1 MPTPI
6 NFPPEEVIK
15 PIFGKKDFELIILW
29 MLNNNE
35 VCSWSN
41 LKQLVKPSTLS
52 IYLKNLQEKELI
64 VKKEFNQYIISSKGK
79 DRFYDISRA
88 KKTKRKLNFPPD
100 VILWKRNY
108 DHWILW
114 MVYNNSFCKWAD
126 FLNQPLSI
134 NNSSLSK
141 NMNILIENNFVKKEN
156 KEYRITQL
164 GKSEY
169 SNMLRDYDLDR
180 QSILEEESK
189 RIQDITKKTLKFF
202 KKFRITE
209 EETKF
214 RFLNNLLRL
223 SYERVKSNLDSEEDF
238 HKILLFLSINHPTQY
253 PNSIST
259 EKFALK
265 YKMELVTL
273 EYYLHQI
280 VEKQIYPTKFF
291 KLNADSAG
299 NYYLQTNEKLEQILN
314 AIVEEHITRF
324 TYLNKLYEEEKDKT
338 YSPSLESAINAI
350 LKEACGNL
358 FKEGICGALRRFLP
372 DYIDYLAYKVEKEK
386 KLFDAYDKLKGLIW
400 HEILVY
406 SSEKKIAQKYENYEE
421 SIQEINE
428 AISSNPDD
436 FDLYLSKQSV
446 LIYFNKYD
454 EILSFLDE
462 IIKRFPNEHKNVEIK
477 RAYILKEQRN
487 IETGLEIINNLIVNY
502 PDDKD
507 LLVYKAYWLQYLA
520 KKEEAIE
527 TIQELIEENPN
538 NGMYHDTY
546 GEMLMS
552 FQDYATAKNEFL
564 TSIDISSDD
573 WYIFQTYIKLGI
585 CDKELGHLEL
595 ALDNLNRGKKLMET
609 SKSEE
614 ETKQKWLQIA
624 NLFLA
629 EIELLRQS
637 KGSYSK

>member
-15 PIFGKKDFELIILW
+15 PIFGKRDFELIILW
-29 MLNNNE
+29 MLNNNK
-35 VCSWSN
+35 VCTWSN
-41 LKQLVKPSTLS
+41 LKELVKPSTLS
-52 IYLKNLQEKELI
+52 IYLKNLQKKELI
-64 VKKEFNQYIISSKGK
+64 VKKVFNQYSITSKGK
-79 DRFYDISRA
+79 DRFYNISEA

-114 MVYNNSFCKWAD
+114 MVYNNTFCKWAD
-126 FLNQPLSI
+126 FLKEPLSI

-141 NMNILIENNFVKKEN
+141 NMNLLLEDGFVKKEN

-169 SNMLRDYDLDR
+169 SNMLREYDLDR

-209 EETKF
+209 EEIRF

-223 SYERVKSNLDSEEDF
+223 PYEKVKSNLDIEEDF
-238 HKILLFLSINHPTQY
+238 HKILLYLSINHPTQY
-253 PNSIST
+253 PKSIST
-259 EKFALK
+259 EKFASK
-265 YKMELVTL
+265 YKIELVTL
-273 EYYLHQI
+273 DYYLHQI
-280 VEKQIYPTKFF
+280 VEKHIYPTKFF
-291 KLNADSAG
+291 KLNAESAG

-314 AIVEEHITRF
+314 AIVEEHITKF
-324 TYLNKLYEEEKDKT
+324 TYLNKLYEEEKDKA
-338 YSPSLESAINAI
+338 YSTSLESAINAI
-350 LKEACGNL
+350 LKEICGNL
-358 FKEGICGALRRFLP
+358 FKEGICDALRKFLP
-372 DYIDYLAYKVEKEK
+372 EYINYLAYKVEKEK

-400 HEILVY
+400 HEILIY
-406 SSEKKIAQKYENYEE
+406 SSEKKIAQKYDHYEE
-421 SIQEINE
+421 TIQEISD
-428 AISSNPDD
+428 AISLNPDD
-436 FDLYLSKQSV
+436 YDLYLSKESV

-462 IIKRFPNEHKNVEIK
+462 VLERFPDEHKNVEIK
-477 RAYILKEQRN
+477 RAYILKEKRN
-487 IETGLEIINNLIVNY
+487 IEEGLKIINNLIEGY
-502 PDDKD
+502 PDDKN
-507 LLVYKAYWLQYLA
+507 LLVYKAYWLQYLGR
-520 KKEEAIE
+520 KEEAIK

-564 TSIDISSDD
+564 KSIEISSGD

-585 CDKELGHLEL
+585 CDKELGNLEL
-595 ALDNLNRGKKLMET
+595 ALDNLKRGKKFAEK
-609 SKSEE
+609 SRSEE

-629 EIELLRQS
+629 EIELLLQS
-637 KGSYSK
+637 QGN

>member
-29 MLNNNE
+29 MVNNNE
-35 VCSWSN
+35 VCTWSN
-41 LKQLVKPSTLS
+41 LKELVKPSTLS
-52 IYLKNLQEKELI
+52 IYLKNLKEKEFI
-64 VKKEFNQYIISSKGK
+64 VKKEFNQYSITSKGK
-79 DRFYDISRA
+79 DRFYDISQA

-114 MVYNNSFCKWAD
+114 MVYNNSYCKWAD
-126 FLNQPLSI
+126 FLHQPLSI

-141 NMNILIENNFVKKEN
+141 NMNILLEDGFVKKEN

-169 SNMLRDYDLDR
+169 SNMLREYDLDR

-209 EETKF
+209 EEIRF

-223 SYERVKSNLDSEEDF
+223 PYEKVKSNLDSEEDF

-253 PNSIST
+253 PSSIST

-265 YKMELVTL
+265 YKIELVTL

-280 VEKQIYPTKFF
+280 IDKHIYPTKFF
-291 KLNADSAG
+291 KLKADPAG

-314 AIVEEHITRF
+314 AIVEEHITKF
-324 TYLNKLYEEEKDKT
+324 TYLNKLYEEEKDKS
-338 YSPSLESAINAI
+338 YSTSLESAINAI
-350 LKEACGNL
+350 LKEVCGNL
-358 FKEGICGALRRFLP
+358 FKEGICGALRKFLP
-372 DYIDYLAYKVEKEK
+372 DYINYLAYKVEKEK
-386 KLFDAYDKLKGLIW
+386 KIFDAYDKLKGLIW
-400 HEILVY
+400 HEILIY
-406 SSEKKIAQKYENYEE
+406 SSEKKTVQKFDNYEE
-421 SIQEINE
+421 SIQEISD

-436 FDLYLSKQSV
+436 FDLYLSKESV

-462 IIKRFPNEHKNVEIK
+462 VLERFPDEHKNVEIK
-477 RAYILKEQRN
+477 RAYILKEKRN
-487 IETGLEIINNLIVNY
+487 IEGGLEIIKNLIEGY
-502 PDDKD
+502 PDDKN
-507 LLVYKAYWLQYLA
+507 LYVYKAYWLQYLGR
-520 KKEEAIE
+520 KEEAIE

-552 FQDYATAKNEFL
+552 FQDYTTAKKQFL
-564 TSIDISSDD
+564 MSIEISSDD

-585 CDKELGHLEL
+585 CDKELGNLEL
-595 ALDNLNRGKKLMET
+595 ALDNFKRGKKFAE
-609 SKSEE
+609 KSRLEE

-624 NLFLA
+624 NLFVA
-629 EIELLRQS
+629 EIELLLQS
-637 KGSYSK
+637 QGKHSK